1 MRRYVKKP
9 LGVVLVIVGFLAL
22 VTPFSPGSWLILIGF
37 ELLGLRFLLEDKLPD
52 FLRLKPTS
60 RLRRLLKRKW
70 RKPSDSDGSPR
81 APDASNS
88 NASAASKG

>member
-1 MRRYVKKP
+1 MRRYVKKA

-52 FLRLKPTS
+52 FLRLKPKS
-60 RLRRLLKRKW
+60 WLRRLLKRTK
-70 RKPSDSDGSPR
+70 RKASDSDESPR
-81 APDASNS
+81 APDASNG
-88 NASAASKG
+88 NASAASKD